1 MKEETK
7 TIVTSVLLSIV
18 LSLIFT
24 AGIITGI
31 PQMRE
36 ILRGPQ
42 GLMGEQGPIGPKGD
56 KGEPSPEIVFA
67 NWEVHWYTLTLFMQW
82 DEEVGTSTF
91 SPVFDYDWGTRTLF
105 MDYSTMIGFEAFM
118 RVNMQRSGPVTFTI
132 GSDDGSRLFI
142 DGIERID
149 NWGSHLYQTKGITI
163 NLSQGIHTLELHY
176 YSIGSFARVS
186 FSCDPDILMWYEES

>member
-7 TIVTSVLLSIV
+7 TIATSVLLSIV

-31 PQMRE
+31 PQIRE
-36 ILRGPQ
+36 LLRGPQ

-56 KGEPSPEIVFA
+56 KGEPSPEIVFTK
-67 NWEVHWYTLTLFMQW
+67 WEVHWYTLTLSMQW

-163 NLSQGIHTLELHY
+163 NLNQGIHTLKLHY
-176 YSIGSFARVS
+176 YNVGSFARMS

>member
-18 LSLIFT
+18 LSLLFT

-31 PQMRE
+31 PQVRE
-36 ILRGPQ
+36 MLRGPQ

-67 NWEVHWYTLTLFMQW
+67 KWEVHWYTLTLSMQW

-163 NLSQGIHTLELHY
+163 NLNQGIHTLKLHY
-176 YSIGSFARVS
+176 YNVGSFARMS

>member
-18 LSLIFT
+18 LSLLFT

-31 PQMRE
+31 PQVRE
-36 ILRGPQ
+36 MLRGPQ

-67 NWEVHWYTLTLFMQW
+67 KWEVHWYTLTLSVEW

-118 RVNMQRSGPVTFTI
+118 QVNMQRSGPVTFTI

-163 NLSQGIHTLELHY
+163 NLNQGIHTLELY
-176 YSIGSFARVS
+176 YYNVGSFARMS